1 MGKTRGLPLSA
12 VVRKESRKCESVF
25 VPAVLILSPTDTLT
39 FLNGGSR
46 LVDKLIVAVFENPSK
61 KPLFSMAEREEM
73 LRETTKHIPN
83 IEVVSFH
90 GLLNEY
96 AIEHGATII
105 IRGLRAL
112 SDFEYEFQ
120 RALLMKKV
128 EPRIETVFIMTST
141 QYSYISSTGIR
152 ELACFGGKLDDMV
165 PDYVEQKLKEKFAD
179 KYNA

>member
-1 MGKTRGLPLSA
+1 MRIGICPGSFDPVTNGHIDIFERGSQ
-12 VVRKESRKCESVF
+12 
-25 VPAVLILSPTDTLT
+25 
-39 FLNGGSR
+39 

-128 EPRIETVFIMTST
+128 EPDIETVFIMTNNK
-141 QYSYISSTGIR
+141 YSFVSSTGIR
-152 ELACFGGKLDDMV
+152 ELAKFGGKLDGLV
-165 PDYVEQKLKEKFAD
+165 PDDVKEKLEERFNTVHN
-179 KYNA
+179 K

>member
-1 MGKTRGLPLSA
+1 MRIGICPGSFDPVTNGHIDIFERGSQ
-12 VVRKESRKCESVF
+12 
-25 VPAVLILSPTDTLT
+25 
-39 FLNGGSR
+39 

-90 GLLNEY
+90 GLLNQY

-105 IRGLRAL
+105 IRGL
-112 SDFEYEFQ
+112 

-165 PDYVEQKLKEKFAD
+165 PDYVEKKLKEKFAD

>member
-1 MGKTRGLPLSA
+1 MRIGISPGSFDPVTNGHIDIFERGSQ
-12 VVRKESRKCESVF
+12 
-25 VPAVLILSPTDTLT
+25 
-39 FLNGGSR
+39 

-90 GLLNEY
+90 GLLNQY

-165 PDYVEQKLKEKFAD
+165 PDYVEKKLKEKFAD